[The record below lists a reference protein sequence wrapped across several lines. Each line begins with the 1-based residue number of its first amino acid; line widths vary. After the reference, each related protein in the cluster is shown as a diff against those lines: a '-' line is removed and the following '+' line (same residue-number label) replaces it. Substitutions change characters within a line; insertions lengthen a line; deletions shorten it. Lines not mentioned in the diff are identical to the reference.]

1 MNNRILNILNQIKN
15 SILKKNESVCTSAS
29 YKYKC
34 LKCGLILEFN
44 RNQSSTRCP
53 NDNST
58 MLRV

>member
-1 MNNRILNILNQIKN
+1 MNNRIFNILNQIKN
-15 SILKKNESVCTSAS
+15 SILEKNEQARTSAS
-29 YKYKC
+29 YRYKC

-44 RNQSSTRCP
+44 RNQSSTKCP